1 MLATTSILF
10 ISAAFLYLT
19 THCICHSSR
28 LCFDIKRGE
37 NISMSIFSSKK
48 LFTVFSHLLLKI
60 VSSSLFI
67 INYLN
72 D

>member
-37 NISMSIFSSKK
+37 NISNTNQVNEINNEDTIQDNYK
-48 LFTVFSHLLLKI
+48 LM
-60 VSSSLFI
+60 
-67 INYLN
+67 N
-72 D
+72 